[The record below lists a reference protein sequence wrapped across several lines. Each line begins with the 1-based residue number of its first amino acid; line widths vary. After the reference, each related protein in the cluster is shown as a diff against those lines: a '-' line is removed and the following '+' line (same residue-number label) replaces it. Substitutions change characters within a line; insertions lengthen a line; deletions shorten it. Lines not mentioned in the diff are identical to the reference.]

1 MTSKK
6 DSPKEEAQTKSYQKK
21 STVDSSKGVFR
32 VNPVLKA
39 RNDEMFKGLVDNLNR
54 NVSKEDEERN
64 ASKQDEEPDQE

>member
-21 STVDSSKGVFR
+21 STVDSSKVVR
-32 VNPVLKA
+32 VVNPSFKA
-39 RNDEMFKGLVDNLNR
+39 RNDEMMKGLVDNLN
-54 NVSKEDEERN
+54 RN

>member
-6 DSPKEEAQTKSYQKK
+6 DSPKEEAQTKSHQKK

-32 VNPVLKA
+32 VDPVLKA

-54 NVSKEDEERN
+54 N

>member
-21 STVDSSKGVFR
+21 STWVAPSNWV
-32 VNPVLKA
+32 VNPSLKA

-54 NVSKEDEERN
+54 N
-64 ASKQDEEPDQE
+64 ASKQDEDQDQDQDQDQEPDLK

>member
-32 VNPVLKA
+32 VDPVLKA

-54 NVSKEDEERN
+54 NASKE
-64 ASKQDEEPDQE
+64 DEEPDQE